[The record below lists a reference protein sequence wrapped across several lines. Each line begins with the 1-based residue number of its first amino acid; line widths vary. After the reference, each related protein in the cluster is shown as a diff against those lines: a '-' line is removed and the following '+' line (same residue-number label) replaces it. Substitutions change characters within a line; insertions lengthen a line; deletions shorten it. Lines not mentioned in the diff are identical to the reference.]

1 MVFTGKYEHAIDAK
15 RRIAIPSEIR
25 RTVQRGL
32 GLGEGD
38 TVVFYCVLGGPDV
51 LCLYTEPGYQRL
63 AEELRQSDLDP
74 ADLLEYE
81 DVFFSQSQRVE
92 MDSAGRVR
100 LPDHLLQQTGLA
112 GEVSLTGAGDH
123 LKIRD
128 KVAWQA
134 RIDQVLKDK
143 PGVLTNPRMF
153 LGRRKDR
160 AGD

>member
-1 MVFTGKYEHAIDAK
+1 MVFTGTYEHAIDAK
-15 RRIAIPSEIR
+15 RRIAIPSDIR
-25 RTVQRGL
+25 RVVQRAL

-38 TVVFYCVLGGPDV
+38 AVVFYCVLGGPDV
-51 LCLYTEPGYQRL
+51 LCLYTEPGYDRL

-74 ADLLEYE
+74 EQLLEYE
-81 DVFFSQSQRVE
+81 DVFFSQSRRVE
-92 MDSAGRVR
+92 MDSAGRIR
-100 LPDHLLQQTGLA
+100 LPDNLLEHTGLS
-112 GEVSLTGAGDH
+112 GEVLLTGAGDH

-128 KVAWQA
+128 KVACRA
-134 RIDQVLKDK
+134 RIDSILKDK

>member
-74 ADLLEYE
+74 AELLEYE

>member
-51 LCLYTEPGYQRL
+51 LCLYTEPGYQRR

-74 ADLLEYE
+74 AELLEYE